1 MDIDENGVFVT
12 KIVETSALNILGR
25 LDVFTTACS
34 RLERFQNQER
44 NFLKAVCRE
53 FYVQIKRQ

>member
-1 MDIDENGVFVT
+1 MDIEENGVFVT
-12 KIVETSALNILGR
+12 KIVETLNLNILGR
-25 LDVFTTACS
+25 LDVLTAACS

-44 NFLKAVCRE
+44 NFLKAICME